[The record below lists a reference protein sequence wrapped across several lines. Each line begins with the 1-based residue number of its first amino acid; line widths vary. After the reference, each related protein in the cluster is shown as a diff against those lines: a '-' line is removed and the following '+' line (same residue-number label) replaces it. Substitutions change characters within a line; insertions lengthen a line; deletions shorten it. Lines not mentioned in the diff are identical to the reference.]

1 MKKIIYI
8 IILTLVF
15 QTNVFSASFNCHY
28 KFKDKNG
35 IYRSDVFATSYVEI
49 NMWLKKMTFFPIK
62 MEHMKRNEGLKFDTM
77 NFSKAKYS
85 KKTFFSEKF
94 KQRKLTEKEKKRFK
108 DNREYLWEEVK
119 DEYLS
124 IAFSHIDRNPFDL
137 QIAPIDLK
145 KKWQKNYVCYKPRN

>member
-1 MKKIIYI
+1 
-8 IILTLVF
+8 
-15 QTNVFSASFNCHY
+15 
-28 KFKDKNG
+28 
-35 IYRSDVFATSYVEI
+35 
-49 NMWLKKMTFFPIK
+49 
-62 MEHMKRNEGLKFDTM
+62 MKRNEGLKFDTM

-108 DNREYLWEEVK
+108 DNREYLWEDVR
-119 DEYLS
+119 DEYLTIS
-124 IAFSHIDRNPFDL
+124 FSHIDRNPFNL